1 MLFGLALAT
10 ITVASQDFPRT
21 GVATYYA
28 KGVIERVYEY
38 RLRIGQISECS
49 DCRGFVA
56 LLSPSDL
63 GKKVWLRHPS
73 KGTIGP
79 LLVVDCAAKQDVKA
93 LQARGQ
99 VVVTGGHFV
108 VTGGHLVVIGG
119 QSVVMGGQ
127 AVVTGGHF
135 VVTGGHFVA
144 MGGQSVVIAGHLVV
158 TPGHFVVTDGHFVVV
173 VGQVV
178 VPGGQL
184 VASAGHCV
192 ATFGHWV
199 GTTGETVTTPGT
211 YSMVS
216 ETALD
221 SPASFFT
228 LK

>member
-93 LQARGQ
+93 LQARGW
-99 VVVTGGHFV
+99 VVDLGYSTSRGWGLRGPLDDVTV
-108 VTGGHLVVIGG
+108 L
-119 QSVVMGGQ
+119 Q
-127 AVVTGGHF
+127 AEPRLRRNEHPGSILEFSGNVDGPTSWVE
-135 VVTGGHFVA
+135 
-144 MGGQSVVIAGHLVV
+144 
-158 TPGHFVVTDGHFVVV
+158 TPPSR
-173 VGQVV
+173 
-178 VPGGQL
+178 VP
-184 VASAGHCV
+184 
-192 ATFGHWV
+192 
-199 GTTGETVTTPGT
+199 E
-211 YSMVS
+211 
-216 ETALD
+216 
-221 SPASFFT
+221 
-228 LK
+228 